1 MDRIRRQLTWF
12 SFVSFLFST
21 FLFAQSVDSTQTE
34 SPRPQQINLRT
45 YVESS
50 RVPLNRPVIFHIEL
64 SWLGDLNQYQIEP
77 LEQPILTNLLLE
89 GSGSENRIEPL
100 ENGEVRAVK
109 AITYRLKPLEMG
121 MAYIDGIVV
130 KYINQETGE
139 ENQLTSQRVMVEIVD
154 PIPEPGGGPWKSL
167 LYIILFTLFFG
178 VVGYFL
184 IMFFRKRR
192 QTVQEQPVV
201 PLPEE
206 YLNRLAQEVDPRGT
220 NLNEMVDRLARIFRN
235 YLDQEFHIRARE
247 SSTSEIIEKLRQ
259 TDLED
264 QDLVSLHRALERLDV
279 IRFAQ
284 RPVDPNEFSQ
294 IYGVIEMFLRKRQQV
309 WVERQADI
317 KEG

>member
-1 MDRIRRQLTWF
+1 MKRQLTWF
-12 SFVSFLFST
+12 SLVFFVCST
-21 FLFAQSVDSTQTE
+21 VLFAQSVDSTHTT

-45 YVESS
+45 FVESS

-100 ENGEVRAVK
+100 ESGEVRAVK

-139 ENQLTSQRVMVEIVD
+139 ENQLSSQRVMVEIVD
-154 PIPEPGGGPWKSL
+154 PIPEPGAGPWKSL
-167 LYIILFTLFFG
+167 LYIILFAIFFA

-184 IMFFRKRR
+184 IIFFKKRR
-192 QTVQEQPVV
+192 QAEQEPVPV

-220 NLNEMVDRLARIFRN
+220 NLSEMVDKMARIFRS

-259 TDLED
+259 AEIDE
-264 QDLVSLHRALERLDV
+264 QDLISLHGVLERLDV
-279 IRFAQ
+279 IRFAH
-284 RPVDPNEFSQ
+284 RPVDPSEFSQ
-294 IYGVIEMFLRKRQQV
+294 IYGVIETFLRKRQQI
-309 WVERQADI
+309 WMDRQAEI